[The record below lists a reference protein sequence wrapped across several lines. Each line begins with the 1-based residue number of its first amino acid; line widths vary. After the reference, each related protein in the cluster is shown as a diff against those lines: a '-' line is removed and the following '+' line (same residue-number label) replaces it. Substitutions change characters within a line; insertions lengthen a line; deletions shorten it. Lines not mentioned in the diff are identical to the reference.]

1 MGILARIFGTD
12 EIIGKAADGV
22 IAGADAMVLT
32 DEERVRYHLEFLRA
46 YEPFKLAQRLLAMTV
61 GVPYVA
67 IWVISALLYTGSIL
81 VDPCPPDKQCK
92 ARQIETASKELATM
106 NNDTLGLPFAIIL
119 GFYFA
124 GGAVEGIVE
133 KRARL
138 KK

>member
-12 EIIGKAADGV
+12 EVISRAADGIV
-22 IAGADAMVLT
+22 HGVDALVLT

-46 YEPFKLAQRLLAMTV
+46 YEPFKLAQRLLAMVV

-67 IWVISALLYTGSIL
+67 VWVLSAILFVGSVL
-81 VDPCPPDKQCK
+81 MDPCQPDEQCK
-92 ARQIETASKELATM
+92 SRQIEEASKELATM
-106 NNDTLGLPFAIIL
+106 NNDTLGLPFAIIV

-124 GGAVEGIVE
+124 GGAIEGVIQ
-133 KRARL
+133 KRAMT